1 MSSSPKAS
9 PVAARIITHVQTPL
23 FRNAYAWLVST
34 GLSSGLGI
42 LYWILAA
49 RHYPA
54 ERVGFSAALISSLV
68 FIAGVS
74 QLNLTSALTR
84 FLPTAGQRTARL
96 TAGAYGVAVGLALL
110 TSTAFVALDVRLP
123 QLDFF
128 GSDLRLAAVFIP
140 ATMAWSIF
148 TLQDGAL
155 TGLRAAVWVP
165 VDNIG
170 YSLLKVGLLLWLAR
184 VLPEWGIFLSWVV
197 PAAVMVV
204 PMNLLIF
211 GRLIP
216 KHRRNQSQAA
226 AWVRVGELGRYIAS
240 NYLGSLFTLISGRLL
255 PVLVVAVMGPASTA
269 YFYLAWTI
277 ANAVKLV
284 TVQMATSLTVE
295 GALDQVGAAA
305 NGSKFLRLM
314 AGLLIPF
321 VLALVVAAPWVL
333 RLSGPAYAAEGV
345 PVLRWLSLSI
355 IPGVVVSVYLS
366 LARVRQQLRQIVLA
380 EGALAVLSLGL
391 SYVLLRPLGVTG
403 VGIAFMVSTTLLA
416 LALLPSLWPTVHAW
430 RSQPQPGLD

>member
-1 MSSSPKAS
+1 
-9 PVAARIITHVQTPL
+9 
-23 FRNAYAWLVST
+23 
-34 GLSSGLGI
+34 
-42 LYWILAA
+42 
-49 RHYPA
+49 
-54 ERVGFSAALISSLV
+54 
-68 FIAGVS
+68 
-74 QLNLTSALTR
+74 
-84 FLPTAGQRTARL
+84 
-96 TAGAYGVAVGLALL
+96 
-110 TSTAFVALDVRLP
+110 
-123 QLDFF
+123 
-128 GSDLRLAAVFIP
+128 
-140 ATMAWSIF
+140 
-148 TLQDGAL
+148 L

-170 YSLLKVGLLLWLAR
+170 YSLLKIGLLLWLAQ

-216 KHRRNQSQAA
+216 KHRRDQSQAA
-226 AWVRVGELGRYIAS
+226 IWVRVGELGRYIAS

-305 NGSKFLRLM
+305 NGSRFLRLM

-366 LARVRQQLRQIVLA
+366 MARVRQELRQIVLV
-380 EGALAVLSLGL
+380 EGAVAGLSLGL
-391 SYVLLRPLGVTG
+391 SYGLLRPLGVTG
-403 VGIAFMVSTTLLA
+403 VGIAFMISTTLVA